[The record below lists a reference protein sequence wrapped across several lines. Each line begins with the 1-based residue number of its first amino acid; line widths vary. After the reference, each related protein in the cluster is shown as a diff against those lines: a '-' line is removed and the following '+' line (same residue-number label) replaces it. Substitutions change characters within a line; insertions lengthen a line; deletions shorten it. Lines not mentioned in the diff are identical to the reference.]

1 MKDASNLLYDSWYF
15 AGLTRD
21 VSRGQMFGREI
32 AGAPMTLG
40 QTAAGDY
47 FALGDV
53 CPHRAALLSK
63 GQIKNDAVECPYHGW
78 QFSVED
84 GRCTHIPSLCAHQTM
99 ETQRMGVRRFPV
111 TAIGPLLW
119 VYIAKDPKDISAPA
133 IEPPDIEFLTGKA
146 VMDDK
151 ITLNCHVDH
160 AVIGLM
166 DPAHGPFVHQQW
178 WWRSQASIHEKSK
191 DFEPRRHGF
200 AMTAHTPSKN
210 SFAYK
215 ILGGAPRTEIRFQL
229 PGIRT
234 EHIRIGDKSVLSFT
248 AVTPINEAQTE
259 IRQIFFSDK
268 LRFKIIAPLLGPFA
282 RAFLRQDAQMVDI
295 QQKGLS
301 YNPRLM
307 LIDDADQQA
316 KWYYQLKKAWAASC
330 DGACAAD
337 GDGDG
342 DAGEFI
348 NPVTAKTLHWR
359 S

>member
-1 MKDASNLLYDSWYF
+1 MKEASELLYDCWYF

-21 VSRGQMFGREI
+21 IAKGGMIAREI
-32 AGAPMTLG
+32 AGEPLTIGRKAD
-40 QTAAGDY
+40 GDY
-47 FALGDV
+47 FALRDV

-63 GQIKNDAVECPYHGW
+63 GQIKDNNVECPYHGW
-78 QFSVED
+78 QFSVDD
-84 GRCTHIPSLCAHQTM
+84 GRCTHIPSLCEHQTLDT
-99 ETQRMGVRRFPV
+99 ERLGVRRFPIKAV
-111 TAIGPLLW
+111 GPLLW
-119 VYIAKDPKDISAPA
+119 VYIAADAKDISEPKVK
-133 IEPPDIEFLTGKA
+133 PPDIEFLTDSP
-146 VMDDK
+146 VMDDRVV
-151 ITLNCHVDH
+151 LNCHVDH

-166 DPAHGPFVHQQW
+166 DPAHGPFVHSQW
-178 WWRSQASIHEKSK
+178 WWRSESSIHEKSK

-200 AMTAHTPSKN
+200 AMIAHPPSKN

-215 ILGGAPRTEIRFQL
+215 ILGGTPNTEIRFQL

-234 EHIRIGDKSVLSFT
+234 EHIRIGDKSVMSFT
-248 AVTPINEAQTE
+248 AVTPINSEQTE

-268 LRFKIIAPLLGPFA
+268 MRFKLIAPLLGPFA

-316 KWYYQLKKAWAASC
+316 KWYYQLKAAWT
-330 DGACAAD
+330 GRE
-337 GDGDG
+337 G
-342 DAGEFI
+342 FK
-348 NPVTAKTLHWR
+348 NPVKAKTLHWR